1 MKQTTW
7 KDEMD
12 KLMKQS
18 LKDWNKPYVV
28 KKSSGVTGS
37 ISLSAKPKKVTV

>member
-1 MKQTTW
+1 MKTNW

-18 LKDWNKPYVV
+18 IKNWNKPQP
-28 KKSSGVTGS
+28 KKSKGLNGS
-37 ISLSAKPKKVTV
+37 ISLSVKDTKVTA